1 MSLWSWLFPSEEER
15 LRRVR
20 AKMARGD
27 FEAARK
33 AVMHCKGP
41 EAEALYSE
49 CSAAIDQVERAGV
62 KKQLAAQ
69 GFHGWKVDVS
79 AKGVRRKAELEKQ
92 VIDELTKAGIDLAMP
107 DLDEAAAKGAI
118 ARLQRRLAASGRAPV
133 AIRLVPM
140 LDAARRSGSR

>member
-1 MSLWSWLFPSEEER
+1 LFPSEEER

-20 AKMARGD
+20 AKMARGE

-33 AVMHCKGP
+33 AVMHCTGP
-41 EAEALYSE
+41 EAEALYTE
-49 CSAAIDQVERAGV
+49 CSAAIDAGERAGV

-79 AKGVRRKAELEKQ
+79 ARGVRRKAELEKL
-92 VIDELTKAGIDLAMP
+92 VIDELTKVGVDLALP

-118 ARLQRRLAASGRAPV
+118 SRLQRRLATSGREPV
-133 AIRLVPM
+133 AIRLVPV
-140 LDAARRSGSR
+140 LDQPRRPAK